1 MPCER
6 FGKTILT
13 TRSRLS
19 YPGEFVMSRGLYVLA
34 DVVSAPPVAGGS
46 RQSIPLLYLI
56 LRLLRLH
63 LQRPTGFTLAL
74 TNLDG

>member
-1 MPCER
+1 
-6 FGKTILT
+6 
-13 TRSRLS
+13 
-19 YPGEFVMSRGLYVLA
+19 MSRGLYVLA